1 MTHLQTIDK
10 PENDNDDDILSE
22 KEDAFEGLADIVD
35 NLDNAN
41 GVFWFTIWGRGGG
54 GPCLFWT
61 KGKKFEGK
69 SKLNLDMYSSVPN
82 MSFRPRNLLDYQ
94 RMMVLC
100 FVLLQEEITHSWHI
114 FQKIIFHTSAVSQ

>member
-1 MTHLQTIDK
+1 MMTHLQTIDK

-41 GVFWFTIWGRGGG
+41 GAFWFAIWWGG

-61 KGKKFEGK
+61 KGIRFEGRIE
-69 SKLNLDMYSSVPN
+69 LNLDMCSSVLN
-82 MSFRPRNLLDYQ
+82 MS
-94 RMMVLC
+94 
-100 FVLLQEEITHSWHI
+100 
-114 FQKIIFHTSAVSQ
+114 

>member
-10 PENDNDDDILSE
+10 PENNNDDDILSE

-41 GVFWFTIWGRGGG
+41 GVFYSLGVGGC
-54 GPCLFWT
+54 PCLFWT
-61 KGKKFEGK
+61 KGIKFQGK
-69 SKLNLDMYSSVPN
+69 TKLNLDVYSSVPN

-94 RMMVLC
+94 SFYKR
-100 FVLLQEEITHSWHI
+100 
-114 FQKIIFHTSAVSQ
+114 K

>member
-41 GVFWFTIWGRGGG
+41 GVFYSLGVGGVSMFI
-54 GPCLFWT
+54 LN
-61 KGKKFEGK
+61 KGNKFQGK
-69 SKLNLDMYSSVPN
+69 TKLNLDVYSSVPN
-82 MSFRPRNLLDYQ
+82 TSFRPRNMLDYQ
-94 RMMVLC
+94 SFYKR
-100 FVLLQEEITHSWHI
+100 
-114 FQKIIFHTSAVSQ
+114 K

>member
-10 PENDNDDDILSE
+10 PETDNDDDILSE

-54 GPCLFWT
+54 GSMFILN
-61 KGKKFEGK
+61 KG
-69 SKLNLDMYSSVPN
+69 N
-82 MSFRPRNLLDYQ
+82 
-94 RMMVLC
+94 
-100 FVLLQEEITHSWHI
+100 
-114 FQKIIFHTSAVSQ
+114 KIWRKVQIEFGRVFISPQYVF

>member
-41 GVFWFTIWGRGGG
+41 GVLWFTIWGWGSKFI
-54 GPCLFWT
+54 LN
-61 KGKKFEGK
+61 KG
-69 SKLNLDMYSSVPN
+69 N
-82 MSFRPRNLLDYQ
+82 
-94 RMMVLC
+94 
-100 FVLLQEEITHSWHI
+100 
-114 FQKIIFHTSAVSQ
+114 KI

>member
-10 PENDNDDDILSE
+10 PETDNDDDILSE

-54 GPCLFWT
+54 RGGVCVY
-61 KGKKFEGK
+61 FEQREK
-69 SKLNLDMYSSVPN
+69 NLKESPN
-82 MSFRPRNLLDYQ
+82 
-94 RMMVLC
+94 
-100 FVLLQEEITHSWHI
+100 
-114 FQKIIFHTSAVSQ
+114 